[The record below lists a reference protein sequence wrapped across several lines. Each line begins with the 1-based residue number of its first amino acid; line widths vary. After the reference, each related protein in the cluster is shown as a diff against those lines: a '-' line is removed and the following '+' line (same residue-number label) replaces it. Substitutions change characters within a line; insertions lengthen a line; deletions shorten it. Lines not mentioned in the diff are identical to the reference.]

1 MKYNIKGKV
10 QGMKYNIKGK
20 VQIIKYSIKGKV
32 QGTVLSKLKG
42 KLQFRML
49 IRK

>member
-42 KLQFRML
+42 KL
-49 IRK
+49 

>member
-1 MKYNIKGKV
+1 MKYNIKGTVQRMKYNIKGKV
-10 QGMKYNIKGK
+10 QGMKYN
-20 VQIIKYSIKGKV
+20 IKGKV